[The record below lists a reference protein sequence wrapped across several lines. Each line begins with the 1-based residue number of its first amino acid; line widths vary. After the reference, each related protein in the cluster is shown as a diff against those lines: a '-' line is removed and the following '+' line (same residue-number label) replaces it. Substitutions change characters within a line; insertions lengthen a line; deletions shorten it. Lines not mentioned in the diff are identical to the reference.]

1 MVRKTPNNGITEQRP
16 SFFKVIIPGHT
27 TKHLRIPT
35 PFLELIRNDISD
47 NANLNLNT
55 SSEQSWKVK
64 VSKTRGG
71 VYFKDGWQEFLKDN
85 PADDG
90 DFVVFEY
97 EGNMHFRV
105 QIFDNSCCEKDSFPK
120 NETHKKS
127 TFAERKKR
135 RPGTPRK
142 SRMGCSKLPRP
153 LNSSKDNSDNI
164 AGESAESF
172 KSNYPHFTKAI
183 KQTYCVYS
191 FPTSFYKEH
200 LSAGNYKVVLLKIAE
215 GENWHKVKLVR
226 SLGTAFMSKG
236 WSEFARTYQIKVG
249 NVCVFEV
256 VEENKMVVNVFRT

>member
-35 PFLELIRNDISD
+35 PFLELIRNDLSD

-55 SSEQSWKVK
+55 SSE
-64 VSKTRGG
+64 RHGR
-71 VYFKDGWQEFLKDN
+71 LK
-85 PADDG
+85 
-90 DFVVFEY
+90 
-97 EGNMHFRV
+97 V
-105 QIFDNSCCEKDSFPK
+105 QIFDNSCCEKDSFPT

-142 SRMGCSKLPRP
+142 SRIGCSKLPRP
-153 LNSSKDNSDNI
+153 LNSSKDNS
-164 AGESAESF
+164 GKRSE
-172 KSNYPHFTKAI
+172 
-183 KQTYCVYS
+183 YS

-256 VEENKMVVNVFRT
+256 VEENKMVVNVFRK